1 MTVEEAAKKLMATY
15 SRYGADENELV
26 RLMQEGMQNYGLSTE
41 GAYQGLR
48 MMLGEQ
54 YGRRELFSSKDV
66 AAILNVS
73 EEEAAR
79 EIEAMKAK
87 LAAEGEDMS
96 KYIVPEPVSQ
106 WTS

>member
-1 MTVEEAAKKLMATY
+1 MTIEEAAKRLMATY
-15 SRYGADENELV
+15 GRYGADENELI
-26 RLMQEGMQNYGLSTE
+26 RLMQDGVQNYGLSTE

-48 MMLGEQ
+48 LMLGERHGIQ
-54 YGRRELFSSKDV
+54 ELFSSKDV
-66 AAILNVS
+66 AAILNIS

-87 LAAEGEDMS
+87 LAAEGEDMN
-96 KYIVPEPVSQ
+96 KYIIPEPVSQ

>member
-1 MTVEEAAKKLMATY
+1 MTIEEAAKRLMVTY
-15 SRYGADENELV
+15 SKYGTDESELI
-26 RLMQEGMQNYGLSTE
+26 RLMQDGVQNYGLSTE

-48 MMLGEQ
+48 LMLGEQ
-54 YGRRELFSSKDV
+54 YGTRELFSPKDV
-66 AAILNVS
+66 AAILNIS

-87 LAAEGEDMS
+87 LAAEGEDMN
-96 KYIVPEPVSQ
+96 KYIISESVSQ